1 MAAPS
6 YNLFSGAASG
16 NAFQDDQV
24 FLASFADASILGK
37 VVAIK
42 RLNSRF
48 AISNKT
54 WFDFQGGTATVI
66 NDFGYGPSGHAN
78 ADVRKY
84 SKTAQHWDPTAGGGG
99 TISNIKL
106 ESTAL
111 DSIYIGSTAVSKVYV
126 GSTQVWGTAG
136 AGSYVTQTIFFEGY
150 QVTVTAPGNSAY
162 VIDGWDKN
170 GPISSVNNKN
180 IAMSVGSII
189 KFNLDC
195 TGHPFWIKTVQGNGT
210 GNQYQNTDYISNNNG
225 KISGYTVFSPP
236 STGTWYYN
244 CENHTAMTGT
254 IVVS

>member
-1 MAAPS
+1 MAAPTH
-6 YNLFSGAASG
+6 NLFSGVGSG

-24 FLASFADASILGK
+24 FLSSFADASILGK

-48 AISNKT
+48 AVSNKS
-54 WFDFQGGTATVI
+54 WFDFQASSSATL

-84 SKTAQHWDPTAGGGG
+84 SQTAQHWDAGAGGGG
-99 TISNIKL
+99 TISNVKL
-106 ESTAL
+106 ASTAL

-126 GSTQVWGTAG
+126 GSTQVWG
-136 AGSYVTQTIFFEGY
+136 AGSGGAYVTQTIFFEGY

-162 VIDGWDKN
+162 VMNGWDKN

-189 KFNLDC
+189 KFNLDSP
-195 TGHPFWIKTVQGNGT
+195 GHPFWIKTVQGSGT
-210 GNQYQNTDYISNNNG
+210 NNTYQNTDYISNNNG
-225 KISGYTVFSPP
+225 KISGSTVFSPP
-236 STGTWYYN
+236 SAGTWYYN